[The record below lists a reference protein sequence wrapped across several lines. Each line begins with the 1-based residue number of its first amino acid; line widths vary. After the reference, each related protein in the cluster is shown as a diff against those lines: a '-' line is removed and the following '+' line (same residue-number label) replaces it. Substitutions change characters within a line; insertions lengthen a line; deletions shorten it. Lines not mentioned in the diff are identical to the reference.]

1 VLFGCTNI
9 THSGMTNSPQSHS
22 GKWPRKKKLYIPYA
36 ELFSQRVDTIYSTVF
51 SQIDIREKFKH
62 LYL

>member
-1 VLFGCTNI
+1 MHQHYSFRHDQQPTKPLWQ
-9 THSGMTNSPQSHS
+9 MAQ
-22 GKWPRKKKLYIPYA
+22 KKKLYIPYA